1 LTLTTACWCI
11 LNTASE
17 TEGEAALQSSIG
29 HAIERAYTRIVRN
42 ALFMGAHYTEE
53 QA

>member
-1 LTLTTACWCI
+1 MIVLGVDRRRMRPQL
-11 LNTASE
+11 
-17 TEGEAALQSSIG
+17 GDHAAIVRIG